1 MDGYKNSTRTH
12 YMKGGSC
19 EGYAKGGKVKG
30 AAKIAKVMGE
40 FKSGKLHSGS
50 KEGPEVTNPKQAVA
64 IALSEARKAGAKVP
78 VKRAGGTPMGKGP
91 EGVST
96 RPTDAKGRRMTM
108 AELEQSN
115 RDLGSMSKSTVEAAG
130 RAVARGNR
138 MAVEEGNESRLVG
151 RKTTPK
157 SREVSVK
164 DMRSYSRAEPAEP
177 ETTLSRRLGRPVPA
191 SEMEMARRGP
201 AGAGFSVTPL
211 VNKVRGA
218 LGLKNGGLATMPRGK
233 KC

>member
-78 VKRAGGTPMGKGP
+78 VKKAEGGAI
-91 EGVST
+91 ST

-115 RDLGSMSKSTVEAAG
+115 RDLGSMSKAAVDAAG

-157 SREVSVK
+157 SREMSIK
-164 DMRSYSRAEPAEP
+164 DMRSYSRAEPAEA
-177 ETTLSRRLGRPVPA
+177 ETPLSRRLSRPVPA
-191 SEMEMARRGP
+191 AEMAQARRGP

-233 KC
+233 K